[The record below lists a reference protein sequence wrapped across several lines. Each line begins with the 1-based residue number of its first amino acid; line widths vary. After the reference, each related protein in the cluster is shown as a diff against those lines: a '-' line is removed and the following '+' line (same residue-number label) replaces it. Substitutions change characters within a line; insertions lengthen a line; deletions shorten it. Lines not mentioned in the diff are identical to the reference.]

1 MKRYRLLPL
10 CCGFFLFLV
19 ACALAPTASNK
30 TPVPARTT
38 EPTFTSTPPITT
50 TTAATTTVM
59 LTATTAVTSGAATTA
74 SVGVTTTTALTVT
87 PVLTATAVATTAQ
100 SAATP
105 SLQGQ
110 GGTIATIL
118 AARPQFATLN
128 RTVAAVALTN
138 ELTTGVTAYTLF
150 APTEDAFAAL
160 PAATLDTLFANPG
173 LLTSVLQNHLLIEE
187 VSSADLVRLGGVLT
201 AFGETLPITLT
212 ADGVVQVSNATVVE
226 ADIDATNGV
235 IHAIDT
241 VLLPANLIITAT
253 NATATGV
260 ANATAPVTVTQAVT
274 TGQIITT
281 IATNATLA
289 DIVSGTEEL
298 TLLETALGA
307 AGLLQ
312 VLQLPGELTLFAPTN
327 AAFAAL
333 PDDQLQTLLNTT
345 SDLAEV
351 MQYHLVA
358 DTALAADLTRL
369 GQALSTSSQLLT
381 ITVAADGTVQ
391 VNDAQ
396 IVQADIVATN
406 GVIHVVDAVLLP
418 SEE

>member
-1 MKRYRLLPL
+1 
-10 CCGFFLFLV
+10 
-19 ACALAPTASNK
+19 
-30 TPVPARTT
+30 
-38 EPTFTSTPPITT
+38 
-50 TTAATTTVM
+50 M
-59 LTATTAVTSGAATTA
+59 LTATSVAATA
-74 SVGVTTTTALTVT
+74 QSSAT
-87 PVLTATAVATTAQ
+87 PVLQ
-100 SAATP
+100 E
-105 SLQGQ
+105 Q

-128 RTVAAVALTN
+128 RAVAAVALTD
-138 ELTTGVTAYTLF
+138 ELTTGVTSYTLF
-150 APTEDAFAAL
+150 APTEAAFAAL
-160 PAATLDTLFANPG
+160 PVGTLDALLANPG

-235 IHAIDT
+235 IHAVDT
-241 VLLPANLIITAT
+241 VLLPANLIIAAT
-253 NATATGV
+253 DTTTTGGASV
-260 ANATAPVTVTQAVT
+260 TAPVTVTQAVT

-281 IATNATLA
+281 VAADATLA
-289 DIVSGTEEL
+289 DIVSGTAEL
-298 TLLETALGA
+298 TSLETALGA

-312 VLQLPGELTLFAPTN
+312 ALQLPGDLTLFAPTN

-333 PDDQLQTLLNTT
+333 PADQLQTLLNTT
-345 SDLAEV
+345 SELVEV

-358 DTALAADLTRL
+358 DRVLAADLTRL
-369 GQALSTSSQLLT
+369 GQALSTSSQPLT
-381 ITVAADGTVQ
+381 ITVAADGTVL

-406 GVIHVVDAVLLP
+406 GVIHVIDAVLLP
-418 SEE
+418 PSE